1 MFIEKYLNKIYLD
14 LLYDKYEEWYINQID
29 ENKFN
34 EIYNLFKE
42 YNVYY
47 IEDIIINY
55 LEIFEY
61 EKEIIED
68 RLLSLKERLGGNFIS
83 IIGND
88 LSYLDEILD
97 SDELEEY

>member
-1 MFIEKYLNKIYLD
+1 MFIEKYLNKVYLE
-14 LLYDKYEEWYINQID
+14 LLYDKYEEWYINQLN

-34 EIYNLFKE
+34 KIYNLFKK
-42 YNVYY
+42 YNFYY

-61 EKEIIED
+61 EESLIEE
-68 RLLSLKERLGGNFIS
+68 SILKLKTKLGVNFVF

-97 SDELEEY
+97 INRIEE

>member
-1 MFIEKYLNKIYLD
+1 MFIEKYLNKVYLE
-14 LLYDKYEEWYINQID
+14 LLYDKYEEWYISQLD

-34 EIYNLFKE
+34 KIYNLFKK
-42 YNVYY
+42 YNFYY

-61 EKEIIED
+61 EEELIEESI
-68 RLLSLKERLGGNFIS
+68 LNLKAKLGVNFVFM
-83 IIGND
+83 IGND

-97 SDELEEY
+97 INRKEE